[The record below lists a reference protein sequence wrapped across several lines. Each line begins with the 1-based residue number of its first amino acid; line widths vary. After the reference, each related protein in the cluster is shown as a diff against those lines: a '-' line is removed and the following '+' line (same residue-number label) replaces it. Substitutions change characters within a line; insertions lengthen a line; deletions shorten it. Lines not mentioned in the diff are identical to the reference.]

1 MEKINNPD
9 QVAAILAAA
18 VVQKLDY
25 GKESGESDAIA
36 NSTVACFKD
45 IYRSICN
52 FNSEI
57 VQKLK

>member
-18 VVQKLDY
+18 IVQKLDY
-25 GKESGESDAIA
+25 GKESGNADLIGRSATA
-36 NSTVACFKD
+36 AFKD
-45 IYRSICN
+45 IYNTVCN
-52 FNSEI
+52 FSSEI